1 MRGDHNHSHEH
12 LAEDQLKPATAESCL
27 AVLGLI
33 RRGMFS
39 GERTHVKENWSAQ
52 RPAEAWRGRP
62 YLSSAPATVS
72 LAASAAPCGKPSRS
86 PRFFG
91 AGSEGSAALQQ
102 QGPYSTVT
110 WFASSAPTRGWN
122 HKGAKRAAH
131 MTSQTHHP
139 EQHRFKPRGYKTFRE
154 SLSSVRAPGCGRSS
168 LKSHDGCGCHK
179 LHEPRAT
186 ITDRK

>member
-52 RPAEAWRGRP
+52 RPAEAWRGRS

-91 AGSEGSAALQQ
+91 AGSEGSAALKQ

-110 WFASSAPTRGWN
+110 WFVSSALARELIDKSVKQAAQISSQS
-122 HKGAKRAAH
+122 HK
-131 MTSQTHHP
+131 T
-139 EQHRFKPRGYKTFRE
+139 EQHSAKLLPLQDF
-154 SLSSVRAPGCGRSS
+154 PGISCGH
-168 LKSHDGCGCHK
+168 SHAMLRRIHF
-179 LHEPRAT
+179 E
-186 ITDRK
+186 IT